1 VHTTAAALGLSAVLA
16 ASETAFT
23 LVRLAGAAYLCYLGA
38 RMLLAPSGA
47 LVPPPAAG
55 PVAAAG
61 ASAAAFRRG
70 IVTNLL
76 NPKVALFYLA
86 FLPQF
91 IDPAS
96 PTKTLAFLTLGA
108 TFVTTGTLWCL
119 VLATAA
125 ASLRRLLVRRRGLA
139 AAIDRAAGALFI
151 ALGIRLALAR

>member
-1 VHTTAAALGLSAVLA
+1 VLA

-23 LVRLAGAAYLCYLGA
+23 VVRLAGAAYLCYLGA
-38 RMLLAPSGA
+38 RMLLAPAGA
-47 LVPPPAAG
+47 LVPPTAAAARPAA
-55 PVAAAG
+55 ASG

-70 IVTNLL
+70 IVTNVL

-96 PTKTLAFLTLGA
+96 PTKTLAFLALGA

-125 ASLRRLLVRRRGLA
+125 ASLRGLLVARRGLA

-151 ALGIRLALAR
+151 ALGIRLAISR